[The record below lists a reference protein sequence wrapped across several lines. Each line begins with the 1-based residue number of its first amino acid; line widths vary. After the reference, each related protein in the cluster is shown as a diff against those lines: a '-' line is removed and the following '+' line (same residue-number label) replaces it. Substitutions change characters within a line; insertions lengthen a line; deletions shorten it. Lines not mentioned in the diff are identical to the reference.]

1 MGKHMKLTEEERA
14 TIIDALTVAACQ
26 YVKDADQ
33 AADLA
38 LHGLSMSASDH
49 GLAYPGSAVPIYWKT
64 LPRKAELPWSVP
76 ASQSHSLSQ
85 CCPTLALIA

>member
-1 MGKHMKLTEEERA
+1 MKLTEQERA

-38 LHGLSMSASDH
+38 LHGLSMSA
-49 GLAYPGSAVPIYWKT
+49 AAET
-64 LPRKAELPWSVP
+64 LPPFIDRRRRKTTTRQDDVLVGAP
-76 ASQSHSLSQ
+76 
-85 CCPTLALIA
+85 

>member
-1 MGKHMKLTEEERA
+1 MGKHMKLTEQERA

-38 LHGLSMSASDH
+38 LHGLSMSA
-49 GLAYPGSAVPIYWKT
+49 A
-64 LPRKAELPWSVP
+64 AE
-76 ASQSHSLSQ
+76 
-85 CCPTLALIA
+85 TLAARVSTDRRRRQTTTRQNDVLVGAP

>member
-1 MGKHMKLTEEERA
+1 MVRAHGACEPKGDRRMGKHMKLTEQERA

-38 LHGLSMSASDH
+38 LHGLSMSA
-49 GLAYPGSAVPIYWKT
+49 A
-64 LPRKAELPWSVP
+64 AE
-76 ASQSHSLSQ
+76 
-85 CCPTLALIA
+85 TLAAQFRQTADAAKQLRDKMTFLWAHLEA

>member
-1 MGKHMKLTEEERA
+1 MGTHMKLTEQERA

-38 LHGLSMSASDH
+38 LHGLSMSA
-49 GLAYPGSAVPIYWKT
+49 A
-64 LPRKAELPWSVP
+64 AESSRRSFDRP
-76 ASQSHSLSQ
+76 
-85 CCPTLALIA
+85 PTPLNNYATK